1 MLLLFSGS
9 KYMSAPAEVNV
20 VNVALGFL
28 VFMFVL
34 MYMQGLSAAAAIFA
48 IPTLLFSGFLMII
61 SQLLGVLLSFF
72 VGAIGGGL
80 VGLAVFGIALVWLSR
95 SVAGIA
101 AQSYMLFAIF
111 IIMMLLV
118 V

>member
-1 MLLLFSGS
+1 
-9 KYMSAPAEVNV
+9 MSAPAEVNV

-48 IPTLLFSGFLMII
+48 IPTLLFSGFLMLI
-61 SQLLGVLLSFF
+61 SHLLGVLLSFF
-72 VGAIGGGL
+72 VGAVGGG
-80 VGLAVFGIALVWLSR
+80 VIGLAIFGGAILWLSKSIR
-95 SVAGIA
+95 GIQ
-101 AQSYMLFAIF
+101 AQSYMIFAIF